1 MQLLQVKYIYGGVF
15 KRTYIYIL
23 FIKYDNTF
31 LQNMTQSNNTNMFL
45 KNTTGKRANKLI
57 LAQRPPEKI
66 NVDILVLT
74 DYKLTHFRSKNEGQ

>member
-1 MQLLQVKYIYGGVF
+1 
-15 KRTYIYIL
+15 
-23 FIKYDNTF
+23 
-31 LQNMTQSNNTNMFL
+31 MTQSNNTNMFL